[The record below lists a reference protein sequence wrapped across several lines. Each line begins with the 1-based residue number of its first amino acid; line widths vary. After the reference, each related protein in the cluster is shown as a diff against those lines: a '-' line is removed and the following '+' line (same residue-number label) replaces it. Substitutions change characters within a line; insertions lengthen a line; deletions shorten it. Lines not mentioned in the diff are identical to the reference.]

1 MLTQS
6 QENLIEKIQSQLLGQ
21 LNIMKL
27 SLDEI
32 MDANKL
38 IDLGV
43 ITFKT
48 TRRKNKSRRFI
59 VIKEGVEG

>member
-38 IDLGV
+38 TDLGV